1 MLRELAPDL
10 WIEDQPLRFFG
21 VELGARMTVVGLR
34 GGRLLLHSPIACSR
48 ELAEQVERLGS
59 PSFLVAP
66 NRLHHLYIH
75 EWQAAFPACRTYV
88 APGVDAKRP
97 DLQVSGILGET
108 PLPDWS
114 ETLDQAL
121 VAGFPFANEVVFF
134 HEPSRTLVAS
144 DLLFNVGDGSPL
156 LTRLAFRLTGAYGRP
171 SSTLLERFLVRTGT
185 PSGARWNGSWRG
197 RSRGSSSPMVR
208 WSKRAAGR
216 PSQKPMDGSSAAG
229 ESAPPDEGLP
239 RGRPVARRR
248 GPVVVRTI
256 AV

>member
-1 MLRELAPDL
+1 MLRELGPDL
-10 WIEDQPLRFFG
+10 WVADQPLRFFG
-21 VELGARMTVVGLR
+21 VELGARMTVVGLP

-114 ETLDQAL
+114 ATLDQAL

-134 HEPSRTLVAS
+134 HQPSCSLVAS
-144 DLLFNVGDGSPL
+144 DLLFNVGGGSPL

-171 SSTLLERFLVRTGT
+171 SSTLLERFLVRDRDAFRRSLERILAWPVSRIVVAHGEVVETG
-185 PSGARWNGSWRG
+185 GREALAEAYGWLLGGRG
-197 RSRGSSSPMVR
+197 ERS
-208 WSKRAAGR
+208 AG
-216 PSQKPMDGSSAAG
+216 
-229 ESAPPDEGLP
+229 
-239 RGRPVARRR
+239 
-248 GPVVVRTI
+248 
-256 AV
+256 